1 MSQQLYDAPAI
12 ISINSIDNVN
22 SDQQLITVTSLAS
35 VSITPIYAKLIIDN
49 ITTNSLSQK
58 LINLNNDDYSLSGQT
73 FTIKLLIPVCE
84 NNQYTI
90 KIRIHYSDNNFT
102 AYSPLRSFI
111 SAPTKPNIISAY
123 GDSETSIYLS
133 ITPQSEVTSY
143 NAILSYIDLQGS
155 QQLDVVENLTT
166 TDSTKQFIELTNL
179 IQTVDYL
186 ISIIGVNN
194 NGTSTISNSVQSST
208 KPQPDPVTNLAASF
222 DNNADITLTWTAP
235 ANSVHLSVDHYIIQD
250 GSGNQ
255 LDTCSGSVI
264 TYTFVQPFAVN
275 QTYSFQVIAVHI
287 ANSVSY
293 NSTASNIAT
302 ISIPE
307 PSEVLNL
314 QSSFDASTLAIT
326 LTWSVPANNSIIST
340 TSYNVTVNNG
350 PIQNVQST
358 SFVWAST
365 SPNSTYAFTVVPL
378 HASYPSNDQVNS
390 INVSIPLT
398 SAPLNFNGNF
408 DPLGNIT
415 LTWSAPSNNNVI
427 TTTSYNVYNNGSGSP
442 IGTTSSLSFVIPN
455 QLPESAGFHVAS
467 VHGVIEGNSS
477 PGVII
482 NIPSPSMPLNLAAI
496 VNTTSPPSVSLSWS
510 APANNSTINTTSYN
524 VYQNGELVH
533 NVIQPSYNSDQLVS
547 GLSYTFIVKP
557 VIQSTEINS
566 PASVSVTPYQ
576 PSLQVASFSS
586 QSRNNSVILNWL
598 APTDNGGA
606 MSQYYLVQLNQN
618 PPVQVAL
625 NTLTYTFNNL
635 TNGTSYNFSIWLVTS
650 PDNGTT
656 LLNGQSSSIS
666 ASPSGLPIIVSSSL
680 ASNTLSATINPNGSN
695 LLSNYEVF
703 TFDSNNIPTIQQFT
717 TPSAGQNGFVT
728 INQLLAGSVSKYTLI
743 VANSVGL
750 VYSNSN

>member
-1 MSQQLYDAPAI
+1 MSQQSYDAPAI
-12 ISINSIDNVN
+12 ISINALDNAN
-22 SDQQLITVTSLAS
+22 SDQQLITLTSLAS
-35 VSITPIYAKLIIDN
+35 ASVTPVYAKLIVDN
-49 ITTNSLSQK
+49 ITTNALCQK
-58 LINLNNDDYSLSGQT
+58 VINLGNSDFSLSGTT
-73 FTIKLLIPVCE
+73 FTIKLLIPVSE

-90 KIRIHYSDNNFT
+90 KVRIYYSDNNFT
-102 AYSPLRSFI
+102 AYSPLKSFI
-111 SAPTKPNIISAY
+111 SAPTTPHIVSAY

-133 ITPQSEVTSY
+133 ITPQTEVTSY
-143 NAILSYIDLQGS
+143 SAILSYVDLS
-155 QQLDVVENLTT
+155 NNQQLDVVDNLTT

-179 IQTVDYL
+179 IQTVNYL
-186 ISIIGVNN
+186 ISIIGVNS
-194 NGTSTISNSVQSST
+194 NGVSNISNSVQSST

-235 ANSVHLSVDHYIIQD
+235 ANSIHLSVDHYIIQD

-255 LDTCSGSVI
+255 LDTCSGSVV
-264 TYTFVQPFAVN
+264 TYTFAQPFAVN

-314 QSSFDASTLAIT
+314 QSSFDPSSLAIT
-326 LTWSVPANNSIIST
+326 LIWSQPANNSIIST
-340 TSYNVTVNNG
+340 TSYNITVNNG
-350 PIQNVQST
+350 PIQNTQST
-358 SFVWAST
+358 TFVWSST

-398 SAPLNFNGNF
+398 SAPLNFNGSF

-467 VHGVIEGNSS
+467 VHGTIEGNSS

-482 NIPSPSMPLNLAAI
+482 NIPPPTMPLNLAAI
-496 VNTTSPPSVSLSWS
+496 VNATTPPTVSLNW
-510 APANNSTINTTSYN
+510 APPANNATINTTSYN

-533 NVIQPSYNSDQLVS
+533 NVIQPSYNSDSLIA
-547 GLSYTFIVKP
+547 GTSYTFVVKP

-566 PASVSVTPYQ
+566 PASINVIPYQ
-576 PSLQVASFSS
+576 PSSQVNNFTS
-586 QSRNNSVILNWL
+586 QPRNHSVILNWS
-598 APTDNGGA
+598 APNDNGSA
-606 MSQYYLVQLNQN
+606 VSQYYLIQLNQN
-618 PPVQVAL
+618 SPIQVAL
-625 NTLTYTFNNL
+625 NTLSYTFNNL
-635 TNGTSYNFSIWLVTS
+635 TNGTSYNFTIWLVTS

-656 LLNGQSSSIS
+656 LVNGQVASLSE
-666 ASPSGLPIIVSSSL
+666 SPSGLPIIVSLSL
-680 ASNTLSATINPNGSN
+680 IANTLIATINPNGSN
-695 LLSNYEVF
+695 LLSNYEVV
-703 TFDSNNIPTIQQFT
+703 TFDANNIPSIQTFN
-717 TPSAGQNGFVT
+717 TPAVSQNGTVSL
-728 INQLLAGSVSKYTLI
+728 NQLFSGSVSKCTLF
-743 VANSVGL
+743 VGNSIGL